1 MISDILNQC
10 YDTSRRVFELNQ
22 IILFSAKKSK
32 ATIELI
38 IKTQPDKYK
47 QNEVWYNGGLD
58 DESTD
63 NLVDTGFDEKGN

>member
-1 MISDILNQC
+1 MFQFKC
-10 YDTSRRVFELNQ
+10 YLQRGRVFELNP
-22 IILFSAKKSK
+22 IIFFSAKKSK

-47 QNEVWYNGGLD
+47 QNEVWYNGGLE

-63 NLVDTGFDEKGN
+63 NLVDTGFDEQGT